1 MIGDKLKE
9 IKNKE
14 IKKSSRDII
23 EQLQLTYETKQEFY
37 IKSSKRG
44 F

>member
-23 EQLQLTYETKQEFY
+23 EQLQLTYETKLEEN
-37 IKSSKRG
+37 
-44 F
+44 